1 MSQCSDSVSRQ
12 RTLTLPQLVLPMIL
26 ALHHATHTQAL
37 HARQF
42 LHTLLSSQV
51 RRAVALL
58 HDEVRAFAA
67 ACAAAAAQQRPVLDA
82 VVATLRSAIFELWP
96 AASVLLYGSL
106 ASGLMTVD
114 SDIDLVVCLQRAAG
128 GSSSCG
134 TGGAGADSSATPL
147 SPPLHVPSPPGAA
160 TSVPHQHTQ
169 HGAFAANPAVAAVI
183 ASSQHRR
190 TPSGEQRGHVR
201 GNGQG
206 GGGSGSGWGAAV
218 NSSNS
223 ALSPCSRLHTLAEH
237 LRQIMPELVVHTG
250 EYAVLVGN

>member
-1 MSQCSDSVSRQ
+1 
-12 RTLTLPQLVLPMIL
+12 
-26 ALHHATHTQAL
+26 
-37 HARQF
+37 
-42 LHTLLSSQV
+42 V

-67 ACAAAAAQQRPVLDA
+67 ACAAAAAQQRPALDA

-106 ASGLMTVD
+106 ATGLMTVD

-128 GSSSCG
+128 GNGTCG
-134 TGGAGADSSATPL
+134 TGGAGADSSGTPL
-147 SPPLHVPSPPGAA
+147 SPPL
-160 TSVPHQHTQ
+160 SVHQHTQ
-169 HGAFAANPAVAAVI
+169 HSAFAANPAVAAVI

-190 TPSGEQRGHVR
+190 TPSGEHRGHVR

-218 NSSNS
+218 NSSSS

-250 EYAVLVGN
+250 RW